1 MQSGRAGQ
9 AREPAVALRAHAGEG
24 HVFAPAMPTRTREGR
39 AAEAAMPSHVGEGRA
54 AAVAAWPASV
64 GEVPVQGEAWDLK
77 YGGRG
82 RAVAMGGGG

>member
-24 HVFAPAMPTRTREGR
+24 HVFAPAMPTRAREGR
-39 AAEAAMPSHVGEGRA
+39 ATAAAMPSRVGEGRA
-54 AAVAAWPASV
+54 AAVVARPASA
-64 GEVPVQGEAWDLK
+64 GEAWDLK